1 MSYRIVLQ
9 RHEDGERLPMLVCQ
23 FGLPIIEPNV
33 FALTQRGLAWRTIVK
48 KLRAVSILISWADK
62 HRIDLNQRIQTGILF
77 TESEINGSLLAALK
91 KSYRKGKVQ
100 QLTVSAK
107 TFNVLLMYTR
117 EYLEWCFRS
126 QLAKIAA
133 TDLRFQAVEKKQK
146 IVLDWLEDAY
156 LSDSSA
162 ENEVNK
168 GLSPEL
174 THRLLEV
181 ICPTSPDNPWKS
193 EGIRH
198 RNQLI
203 ILLLINFGLRPA
215 ELQTLRVEDIQF
227 GGICSIEIKRR
238 PHDSEDPRLNS
249 PEVKRSGRVL
259 PVMDNQ
265 LARLMDS
272 YIMDL
277 RPTFDSK
284 HTVGTD
290 FLFISDEGDPI
301 AYSSITKLF
310 AALRA
315 CDQRFPKKF
324 SPKTLRHVFSN
335 SMEKKMRV
343 GGIPEKRRAEI
354 LAYLRGDTSEESQ
367 KIYTKEAVKEEALNA
382 LMAHQASIFKSIDAM
397 KDVPF

>member
-9 RHEDGERLPMLVCQ
+9 LHEDGERLPMLVCQ

-33 FALTQRGLAWRTIVK
+33 FALTQRGLAWRTIEK
-48 KLRAVSILISWADK
+48 KLRAISILFSWADK
-62 HRIDLNQRIQTGILF
+62 LQIDLNQRIQSGILF

-91 KSYRKGKVQ
+91 KSYRQGKVQ

-107 TFNVLLMYTR
+107 TFNVMLMYTR

-133 TDLRFQAVEKKQK
+133 NDLRFQIVEKKQK

-156 LSDSSA
+156 LSTSSA

-174 THRLLEV
+174 INRLLELV
-181 ICPTSPDNPWKS
+181 CPTSPDTPWKS
-193 EGIRH
+193 EVIRH
-198 RNQLI
+198 RNHLI

-227 GGICSIEIKRR
+227 GGICSIKIKRR

-249 PEVKRSGRVL
+249 PEVKRSGRIL
-259 PVMDNQ
+259 PMMDNQ

-272 YIMDL
+272 YIMDW
-277 RPTFDSK
+277 RPKFDSK
-284 HTVGTD
+284 HAAGTD
-290 FLFISDEGDPI
+290 FLFLSDEGDPI
-301 AYSSITKLF
+301 SYSSIVKVF
-310 AALRA
+310 ATLRA
-315 CDQRFPKKF
+315 SDQRFPKNF
-324 SPKTLRHVFSN
+324 SAKTLRHVFSN
-335 SMEKKMRV
+335 SMEKRMRV
-343 GGIPEKRRAEI
+343 GGISENRRAEI

-367 KIYTKEAVKEEALNA
+367 KIYTKEAVKEEASIA
-382 LMAHQASIFKSIDAM
+382 LMAHQASIFQSVDAM
-397 KDVPF
+397 RDVPL